1 MPQIIITEVLKM
13 AKKYVKKAWKKHM
26 REQCE
31 QFRISVPENANRKQ
45 LKATLEAFYEDAAA
59 VHVEDEVTLRWT
71 DKPTAEYSIC
81 FSISGVYEIR
91 AESEEAARKWLEEN
105 AADYYNPDFGN
116 ISDIDDVK
124 IHKVYKVVE
133 R

>member
-1 MPQIIITEVLKM
+1 M

-31 QFRISVPENANRKQ
+31 QFRISVPENATRKQ

-71 DKPTAEYSIC
+71 DKPTADYAID

-105 AADYYNPDFGN
+105 VADYCKPDIGN
-116 ISDIDDVK
+116 IFDIEDVK
-124 IHKVYKVVE
+124 IHNVCKVTE
-133 R
+133 H